1 MKKLPI
7 VALIGQTNA
16 GKSSILN
23 RFAHRNIAIVAREEG
38 TTRDNVMTRIDDRFL
53 LIDTAGLKDPND
65 DFEAGIQDQIADA
78 IDAADLI
85 LLTLD
90 SSKYPDDKDKQ
101 IAKSALKSRKPV
113 LLLLNK
119 SDLGE
124 SLPDE
129 EFLRL
134 GIKPDQT
141 FRLSATT
148 GQGFKDLKLAI
159 LNNLHAENGLHP
171 FSRGSGG
178 SAEEERR
185 DPATAGVANAPL
197 EKNGGRSTT
206 GDDTAGFVKDGNHL
220 PDSTNPLK
228 IALIGRPNVGKSS
241 LFNTLGQKQQALVS
255 SRQGTTRDVNRVE
268 VKYHGRTLEILDTA
282 GLRKPGKREVGIEKF
297 SALRTLAAI
306 EEADICALLVDA
318 TEPHSKLDQ
327 SLAGQIIEAGKGII
341 IVITKADLVKDEAIL
356 EEDVKNES
364 DADKRPT
371 KRTLDDILDK
381 LEYDFNFLPYAPV
394 LITSSETG
402 QNVTKL
408 FELATEIDA
417 TRHLE
422 IKTSELNK
430 ILSEAI
436 IEHPPAGLKNTRPK
450 LKYIVQTDTCPPWF
464 VVHGRDLGLL
474 HWSYKRFLE
483 RKIREKFPFVGTPI
497 MFSYRSDQPQA
508 DRPGKPTARPNKNEN
523 QPN

>member
-1 MKKLPI
+1 MTFYGICAIIERYTCVIIEIKMKKLPI

-159 LNNLHAENGLHP
+159 LRTLGRS
-171 FSRGSGG
+171 SRFFDANSRTPAMAG
-178 SAEEERR
+178 
-185 DPATAGVANAPL
+185 PATA
-197 EKNGGRSTT
+197 
-206 GDDTAGFVKDGNHL
+206 DI
-220 PDSTNPLK
+220 LK

-318 TEPHSKLDQ
+318 TAPHSKLDQ

-508 DRPGKPTARPNKNEN
+508 DRPGKPKKPTL
-523 QPN
+523 

>member
-1 MKKLPI
+1 MDIIINIRKQWIDPCVIILNMKKLPI

-16 GKSSILN
+16 GKSSLLN
-23 RFAHRNIAIVAREEG
+23 RFAHKNIAIVAREEG
-38 TTRDNVMTRIDDRFL
+38 TTRDNVIARIDNRFL
-53 LIDTAGLKDPND
+53 LIDTAGLKDPTD
-65 DFEAGIQDQIADA
+65 DFEANIQDQIADA
-78 IDAADLI
+78 IETADLI
-85 LLTLD
+85 LLALD
-90 SSKYPDDKDKQ
+90 SSKYPDDKDKE
-101 IAKSALKSRKPV
+101 IAKKALRSQKPV

-124 SLPDE
+124 SLEDS

-134 GIKPDQT
+134 GIKLAQT
-141 FRLSATT
+141 FRVSATT
-148 GQGFKDLKLAI
+148 GQGIKDLKSAI
-159 LNNLHAENGLHP
+159 YYELSSSDTND
-171 FSRGSGG
+171 RTT
-178 SAEEERR
+178 SA
-185 DPATAGVANAPL
+185 NI
-197 EKNGGRSTT
+197 
-206 GDDTAGFVKDGNHL
+206 
-220 PDSTNPLK
+220 LK

-241 LFNTLGQKQQALVS
+241 LFNSLGQKQQALVS

-268 VKYHGRTLEILDTA
+268 IKYHGRTLEILDTA

-327 SLAGQIIEAGKGII
+327 ALAGQIIEAGKGII
-341 IVITKADLVKDEAIL
+341 VILTKADLADNTDE
-356 EEDVKNES
+356 
-364 DADKRPT
+364 
-371 KRTLDDILDK
+371 ILDK
-381 LEYDFNFLPYAPV
+381 LEYDFNFIPYAPV

-417 TRHLE
+417 TRHQE

-430 ILSEAI
+430 ILNESI

-450 LKYIVQTDTCPPWF
+450 LKYIVQTDVCPPWF

-497 MFSYRSDQPQA
+497 MFSFRNDQDSRNKQT
-508 DRPGKPTARPNKNEN
+508 GKPKS
-523 QPN
+523 